1 MPKYTSFTSTN
12 IIQFRNNIIDFS
24 TPKIMGILNLSTN
37 SFYDGGKYRSQKEIL
52 SQCQRMINEGAEII
66 DIGAHSSKPGS
77 IPIDEAKERDIIL
90 PAVKLIRNSFSKV
103 VISIDT
109 FRSSVA
115 RDSIN
120 NGADMINDISAGSL
134 DKYMFETIAHLQVP
148 YVIMHMQGVPENMQ
162 NNPQYENVM
171 EQITGFLKRKL
182 RKLKKLG
189 AKNIIID
196 PGFGFGKTVNH
207 NYKILNNLNDLRILD
222 SPILV
227 GLSRKSMIY
236 KPLETSATNSLNG
249 TSIAHS
255 IAIKNGANILRVHDV
270 LEAKECIKI
279 LNLAKNNL

>member
-52 SQCQRMINEGAEII
+52 NQCQRMINEGAEII

-134 DKYMFETIAHLQVP
+134 DKYMFETIANLQVP

-249 TSIAHS
+249 TTIAHS

>member
-37 SFYDGGKYRSQKEIL
+37 SFYDGGKYRSRKEIL
-52 SQCQRMINEGAEII
+52 NQCQRMINEGAEII

-120 NGADMINDISAGSL
+120 NGADMINDISSGSL
-134 DKYMFETIAHLQVP
+134 DKYMFETIANLQVP